1 MNIEKI
7 CPLHGEILS
16 GNLAYYISLYNI
28 WSSYAAETDGTM
40 IAYTSVYGHTK
51 VAVGLLAEELRAK
64 GEFVALYDL
73 ARTDRS
79 LAVAEAFRYGKLVL
93 ATTTYNGDVFPQMRD
108 FINDIVEHNYQNRT
122 VGFIEN
128 GSWAPVAKR
137 KMTEMLSVC
146 KNMTFAESSVKILS
160 AVSEQNKEEIKKLAE
175 ELGAK

>member
-1 MNIEKI
+1 
-7 CPLHGEILS
+7 
-16 GNLAYYISLYNI
+16 
-28 WSSYAAETDGTM
+28 
-40 IAYTSVYGHTK
+40 
-51 VAVGLLAEELRAK
+51 
-64 GEFVALYDL
+64 
-73 ARTDRS
+73 
-79 LAVAEAFRYGKLVL
+79 
-93 ATTTYNGDVFPQMRD
+93 MRD
-108 FINDIVEHNYQNRT
+108 FVNDIVEHNYQNRT

>member
-1 MNIEKI
+1 
-7 CPLHGEILS
+7 
-16 GNLAYYISLYNI
+16 
-28 WSSYAAETDGTM
+28 M

-51 VAVGLLAEELRAK
+51 VAAELLAEELRAK
-64 GEFVALYDL
+64 GETAALYDL

-79 LAVAEAFRYGKLVL
+79 LAVAEAFGYGKLVL
-93 ATTTYNGDVFPQMRD
+93 ATTTYNGDIFPAMRD

-146 KNMTFAESSVKILS
+146 KNITFAESSVKILS
-160 AVSEQNKEEIKKLAE
+160 AASEQNKEEIKNLAE
-175 ELGAK
+175 EIGAK